1 MTAIFDDMRATVL
14 SVSANAA
21 HDVYTLSLSFPSS
34 DGERVALYR
43 VGGEEYCAAGAPSE
57 RDVLEGEE
65 LYLIIRAEEE
75 KRAYA
80 RALRILASG
89 DNSAR
94 ALQRKLCE
102 RGFDARAARTAAER
116 LVREGYLREEEML
129 LRQFAIFAK
138 RLWGEGKYMPVL
150 LSKGFSREL
159 IERVR
164 ERASDEGVYD
174 AECVREE
181 LLSRF
186 APKGYAEERAL
197 LYKYGFR

>member
-1 MTAIFDDMRATVL
+1 MRATVL
-14 SVSANAA
+14 KVSESHVGDAIKVTLRIPSAGGERIQSYRVSAESYAM
-21 HDVYTLSLSFPSS
+21 
-34 DGERVALYR
+34 
-43 VGGEEYCAAGAPSE
+43 AGTPAE
-57 RDVLEGEE
+57 GDELEGEL
-65 LYLIIRAEEE
+65 LYSLIADEEE
-75 KRAYA
+75 KRAYE

-89 DNSAR
+89 DNTCR
-94 ALQRKLCE
+94 MLERKLCE
-102 RGFDARAARTAAER
+102 RGFDARAARATTER
-116 LVREGYLREEEML
+116 LEKEGYLREGDML

-164 ERASDEGVYD
+164 ERACEEGIYD
-174 AECVREE
+174 AACVKEE

-186 APKGYAEERAL
+186 PPKSYAEERAL